1 MKNHVVTDK
10 NRMIEAMNQGEHEVF
25 NLVFNQYFTKVKR
38 FLAGF
43 LDSSGDAEDLAQD
56 VFVKLW
62 EHRSLLPCID
72 NLNAYIYGM
81 SRNILYDHLKR
92 SGRIKYH
99 FTDSMPDVP
108 DINALYDLLFAGDLE
123 KHLDRII
130 ESMPARRKTVF
141 TLSRKD
147 GLSNDEIAADLQISR
162 RTVETHISAA
172 LSDIRK
178 IIGRKK

>member
-1 MKNHVVTDK
+1 MKNHVIIDK
-10 NRMIEAMNQGEHEVF
+10 NRMIEAMNQGEQEVF
-25 NLVFNQYFTKVKR
+25 NLVFSQYFSKVKR

-43 LDSSGDAEDLAQD
+43 LDHSGDAEDLAQD

-62 EHRSLLPCID
+62 ESRSLLPCID
-72 NLNAYIYGM
+72 NLNAYIYSM

-99 FTDSMPDVP
+99 FTDSMPDVA

-130 ESMPARRKTVF
+130 ESMPSQRKTVF

-147 GLSNDEIAADLQISR
+147 GLSNDEIAACLQISR

-178 IIGRKK
+178 VIGKR